1 MRVSTR
7 DRIIQ
12 AADESFYRD
21 GFHAVGLD
29 RILRD
34 AGVTKTTFYNH
45 FESKEQL
52 VLETLRMH
60 DRFWRNTFIRILEE
74 KGGTDPRE
82 QLRALVEV
90 FRYVSELECFNGCFF
105 INVAVQFPLPHDPA
119 HQAAVDHKAEMDR
132 IIRDLCL
139 RAGADDPIALAEEIT
154 IMLEGAYV
162 TQTIARRPETVE
174 VFRRLLDVTI
184 DRHCPKRTESNA
196 PAALV

>member
-12 AADESFYRD
+12 AADDSFYRD

-29 RILRD
+29 RILKE

-60 DRFWRNTFIRILEE
+60 DRFWRDTFVKLLEE
-74 KGGTDPRE
+74 NGGDDPRE
-82 QLRALVEV
+82 QLRSLVEV
-90 FRYVSELECFNGCFF
+90 FRYICELDCFNGCFF

-119 HQAAVDHKAEMDR
+119 HQAAAEHKVEMDR

-139 RAGADDPIALAEEIT
+139 RAGAADPVGMAAELA
-154 IMLEGAYV
+154 MALEGAYV
-162 TQTIARRPETVE
+162 TQQVMRREENLHT
-174 VFRRLLDVTI
+174 FRRIVDAIV
-184 DRHCPKRTESNA
+184 DRHCPASA
-196 PAALV
+196 PATAGT